1 MPVVLPAASLL
12 CRLCRKLESEV
23 VDDDAPKEPRR
34 LLNALCNEETVPS
47 PEPESVPLLSPERL
61 EMRLWRSA
69 SSPPPG
75 GGGRPPGV

>member
-23 VDDDAPKEPRR
+23 VDDDAPKELRR
-34 LLNALCNEETVPS
+34 LLNALSSEETVPS
-47 PEPESVPLLSPERL
+47 PEPVSVPLLLPERL